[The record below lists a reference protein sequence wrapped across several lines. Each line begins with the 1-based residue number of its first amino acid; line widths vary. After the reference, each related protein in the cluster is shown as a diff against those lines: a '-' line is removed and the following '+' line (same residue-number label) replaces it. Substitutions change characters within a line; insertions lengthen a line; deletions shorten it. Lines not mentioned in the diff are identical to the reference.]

1 MFPLELAMQSFPPSS
16 TRRLIHFAEILWAN
30 VVSVLSQH
38 YLVFQEEADDAKGES
53 QQSNEISGI
62 IILILQVKEPRHP
75 SG

>member
-1 MFPLELAMQSFPPSS
+1 M
-16 TRRLIHFAEILWAN
+16 
-30 VVSVLSQH
+30 SVLSQH
-38 YLVFQEEADDAKGES
+38 YLVFQEEADDAKGVS